1 MAYLL
6 LGIAILCGV
15 FSYLGYIM
23 VSDMGWKKALE
34 GLCFAVGAT
43 TVVAVA
49 SVLISRGVG
58 SL

>member
-1 MAYLL
+1 MVYLL
-6 LGIAILCGV
+6 AGIVMLCGV
-15 FSYLGYIM
+15 FSYLGYLM

-34 GLCFAVGAT
+34 GLCFAVGMT
-43 TVVAVA
+43 TAVAVA

>member
-1 MAYLL
+1 MVYLL
-6 LGIAILCGV
+6 VGIAILCGV

-34 GLCFAVGAT
+34 GLCFAVGVT